1 MPPKPPTISEF
12 MATLDHP
19 QKPAI
24 NHLRK
29 LILALSPTVTEAIKW
44 NSPSFRTTEFFAT
57 TNLRSK
63 VGIGLILHL
72 GAKVR
77 DLPKDFAID
86 DPSTLLNW
94 LAKDRAS
101 IDFKDLKHLK
111 ASQSALEHIL
121 RQWIAAL
128 DS

>member
-1 MPPKPPTISEF
+1 MPQKPPSVVDFI
-12 MATLDHP
+12 AALDHP

-24 NHLRK
+24 QQMRK
-29 LILALSPTVTEAIKW
+29 LILALSPAVTEAIKW

-63 VGIGLILHL
+63 IGIGLILHL

-86 DPSTLLNW
+86 DPSGLLKW

-101 IDFKDLKHLK
+101 IDFTDIKHLK
-111 ASQSALEHIL
+111 ANQPALEHIL
-121 RQWIAAL
+121 RQWIECI